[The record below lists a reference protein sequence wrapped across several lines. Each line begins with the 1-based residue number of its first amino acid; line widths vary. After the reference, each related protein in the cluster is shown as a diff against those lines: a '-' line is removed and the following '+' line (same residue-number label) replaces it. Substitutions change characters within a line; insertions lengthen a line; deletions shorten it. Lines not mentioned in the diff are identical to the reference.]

1 MKKKVVSLIMSVALA
16 FSSMHVMNIAAEN
29 VKAESNLTEATVTNL
44 NGYEFIDIASNG
56 TTLVALTKNTA
67 RALGRLF
74 YSTDNGVTW
83 QPCQNQPLNSAATI
97 SSNKNSQQQLV
108 YWWLTVRQ
116 AHILRKTVLCG
127 LKIRICIGLQIQ

>member
-29 VKAESNLTEATVTNL
+29 VKAENNLTEATVTNL
-44 NGYEFIDIASNG
+44 NGYEFIDITSNG

-97 SSNKNSQQQLV
+97 SV
-108 YWWLTVRQ
+108 
-116 AHILRKTVLCG
+116 I
-127 LKIRICIGLQIQ
+127 KIHNNN

>member
-56 TTLVALTKNTA
+56 TTLVAFNEK
-67 RALGRLF
+67 
-74 YSTDNGVTW
+74 YSK
-83 QPCQNQPLNSAATI
+83 SI
-97 SSNKNSQQQLV
+97 
-108 YWWLTVRQ
+108 RQ
-116 AHILRKTVLCG
+116 AFLFNR
-127 LKIRICIGLQIQ
+127 